1 MEHKPIAP
9 TPVII
14 LDECEACGEIAFD
27 GRRCSE
33 CGSLSLD
40 YLHDLVRRDLASLRP
55 IVDLEARRRKDGRW
69 EVWA

>member
-1 MEHKPIAP
+1 MKHAP
-9 TPVII
+9 LTQPLVI

-55 IVDLEARRRKDGRW
+55 IVDLEAKPLGNGRFG
-69 EVWA
+69 VAA